1 MTMQLIVDPEIKREH
16 RYKIA
21 RLPYRD
27 AIELFNRRLGRPFS
41 CRIVS
46 DVDPIPDDAE
56 VIDIHPNYEF
66 RTLDV
71 VLWHRSFEIVACGAC
86 LPVVS
91 GPCRMTVYCVS
102 DWTPFPLEL
111 NDEQ

>member
-46 DVDPIPDDAE
+46 DVDPIPT
-56 VIDIHPNYEF
+56 
-66 RTLDV
+66 TLRLSISIQTTSFGRSTLFYGTARLKSSHV
-71 VLWHRSFEIVACGAC
+71 VHAFQSL
-86 LPVVS
+86 VVRA
-91 GPCRMTVYCVS
+91 G
-102 DWTPFPLEL
+102 
-111 NDEQ
+111 